1 MRRAIGY
8 VPQASGVDREATGRE
23 NLLLQ
28 GRLQGMRGAD
38 LDGRAAE
45 LLEMFGLGDKANALV
60 KTSTPRS

>member
-23 NLLLQ
+23 NLVLQ

-38 LDGRAAE
+38 LERRAAD
-45 LLEMFGLGDKANALV
+45 LLETFGARRQGA
-60 KTSTPRS
+60 TRSSRPTRAA